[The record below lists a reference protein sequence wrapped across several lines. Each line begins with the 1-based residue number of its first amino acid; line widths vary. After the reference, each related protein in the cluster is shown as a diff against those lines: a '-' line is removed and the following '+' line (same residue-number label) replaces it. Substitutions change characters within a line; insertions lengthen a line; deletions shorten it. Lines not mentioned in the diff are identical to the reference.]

1 MTAIQMPTISVSA
14 VEKKA
19 GETKTAS
26 AVLPLAI
33 GEMAE
38 AVVNEKD
45 GDNRYLLTIKNRL
58 LSAFSNIP
66 LSRGEKLAVRVDQ
79 LHPQVKL
86 SIVQPEDSSSAMINR
101 YTSYSRANPDAM
113 KEIFLQGMELFNDG
127 DMLPSLPKAVREIG
141 GKLSVL
147 LNALIFSK
155 NSGKEPVQTPLKGYL
170 ADIGVTL
177 ESALR
182 QALEGKS
189 DVKNVRQDSL
199 KALLQKFGDLL
210 KIEQEKENSPET
222 VKNLA
227 KLVEFSE
234 KAVKTIEG
242 QQIIN
247 IQTGGR
253 EGNVFLQVP
262 VALPNDVRVA
272 DLFINTEE
280 EDGGGAGEGRRY
292 NVSMFLDLDALG
304 EMMAEASLFGNK
316 LRCTLKFSDP
326 ATADFVSVFTGDLEK
341 NIRQIGFGDVSLSCV
356 HSDAIGRAKN
366 ECYRE
371 LFSDRE
377 TVNVFA

>member
-26 AVLPLAI
+26 AVLPLAL

-79 LHPQVKL
+79 LHPQVML
-86 SIVQPEDSSSAMINR
+86 SIVQPEDSSSAIINR
-101 YTSYSRANPDAM
+101 YISYSRANPDAM
-113 KEIFLQGMELFNDG
+113 KEIFLQGLELFNDG
-127 DMLPSLPKAVREIG
+127 DMLPSLPKAVRDAG
-141 GKLSVL
+141 GKIAVL
-147 LNALIFSK
+147 LNALIFSNK
-155 NSGKEPVQTPLKGYL
+155 SEKGPVQTPLKGYL

-189 DVKNVRQDSL
+189 DVKDVRQDSL

-227 KLVEFSE
+227 KLVDFSE

-247 IQTGGR
+247 AQSGGR

-272 DLFINTEE
+272 DLFINAE

-316 LRCTLKFSDP
+316 LRCMLKFSDP
-326 ATADFVSVFTGDLEK
+326 ATAEFVSVFTGDLEK
-341 NIRQIGFGDVSLSCV
+341 NIREIGFGDVSLSCV

-366 ECYRE
+366 VCYRE

-377 TVNVFA
+377 MVNVFA